1 MQEVQR
7 LCDHVVVMARGRAVA
22 AGSVEQLC
30 RLSGHDD
37 FEQAFVTLPFA
48 DAEGDVR

>member
-7 LCDHVVVMARGRAVA
+7 LCDHVVVMAQGRAVA
-22 AGSVEQLC
+22 EGSVDELC

-37 FEQAFVTLPFA
+37 FEETFASLAFASNAGA
-48 DAEGDVR
+48 DA